1 MNSVTQ
7 LNAEV
12 NMQTLP
18 VIADIEIPVD
28 AEGRYNLNAIHRAS
42 GLGDSRAPAKWARNQ
57 SAKELIQA
65 LTDSTGQICLVAY
78 EGFQGGTFAHE
89 ILAVEYAGWISP
101 IFRIKVNQAFIDFQR
116 NKIELERAEVEQV
129 AFQAYKRAARIAAA
143 DGWNLISG
151 HIDMLYP
158 SDLKRKNARISEARL
173 INYIVLGMTASEFR
187 GWFRTGESIRDHMR
201 PAQTEAITEIEKVNY
216 GLILA
221 EVPWEKRCEALEL
234 LFINK
239 YPHVRK
245 YRNEVLATLRTRI
258 EQDRRDLFPTHPLDS
273 EILNSGSLAL
283 TMEEELK
290 RLKNDQQD

>member
-1 MNSVTQ
+1 
-7 LNAEV
+7 
-12 NMQTLP
+12 MQTLP
-18 VIADIEIPVD
+18 VIAEVEIPVD
-28 AEGRYNLNAIHRAS
+28 AEGRYNLNAIYRAS
-42 GLGDSRAPAKWARNQ
+42 GFGDSKSPGQWTRL
-57 SAKELIQA
+57 SGTKELA
-65 LTDSTGQICLVAY
+65 SVLEKEVMQICVTSSK
-78 EGFQGGTFAHE
+78 EGTFAHE

-101 IFRIKVNQAFIDFQR
+101 VFRIKVNQAFIDFQR
-116 NKIELERAEVEQV
+116 NKIELERTVVEQV

-143 DGWNLISG
+143 DGWNQISG

-158 SDLKRKNARISEARL
+158 SDKKRKEARISEARL
-173 INYIVLGMTASEFR
+173 INYIVLGMTAKEFK
-187 GWFRTGESIRDHMR
+187 GWFKTSESIRDHMH

-221 EVPWEKRCEALEL
+221 EVPWDKRCEALEL

-245 YRNEVLATLRTRI
+245 YRNEVLATLRTRY

-290 RLKNDQQD
+290 RMKNGQQD